1 MASDLHRT
9 ATTIYLCYVP
19 ILEDSTGAGRVG
31 LAVANI
37 QSFCIFARAN
47 AIFVGF
53 SIKIQKKISM
63 KKYKLLSVILLGVA
77 MVGCDH
83 SKKNEEKYF
92 SFDESRFKDHYVV
105 GEKVS
110 VAILNAQNKKIDS
123 IVYYLNDQNVTSKK
137 GTESISF
144 DLNGKK
150 LGYQNLKALIYF
162 DGETT
167 GEEVTGRVEVVSAVQ
182 PKLLNYTVVNTYPH
196 DPKAFTE
203 GLEFYRDTLIES
215 TGQKGTS
222 YFRKLNHKTGQV
234 YKQVDLQPQFF
245 GEGITVVNGKI
256 FQLTWQDNT
265 GFIYDAN
272 TLKLEKTFNY
282 SKAIEGWGMTNDG
295 KTIYESDGT
304 EKIWLMDP
312 ATQKIG
318 DYINVY
324 SGSNKIKAINE
335 LEWINGKIYGNIWQK
350 DAIAVIDPATGS
362 VEAVL
367 NLADLRKKVT
377 SANAEVLNG
386 IAYNP
391 KTKTIFVTGKYWD
404 KMFEIKVTD

>member
-1 MASDLHRT
+1 
-9 ATTIYLCYVP
+9 
-19 ILEDSTGAGRVG
+19 
-31 LAVANI
+31 
-37 QSFCIFARAN
+37 
-47 AIFVGF
+47 
-53 SIKIQKKISM
+53 M